1 MSQGFDPV
9 GSKPV
14 DSLGSSGLVGTYFQP
29 ESSAPIIL
37 DGAGSPV
44 ANTSGIES
52 AGLQRETLL
61 ATQGNIKSAGLQR
74 ETLLAKQGFIFSAG
88 LVREVLRSGNS
99 GPTGDNCSVCIIWG

>member
-29 ESSAPIIL
+29 DVGTLIL
-37 DGAGSPV
+37 DTAGSPV
-44 ANTSGIES
+44 SNTSGIES
-52 AGLQRETLL
+52 SGLQRETLL
-61 ATQGNIKSAGLQR
+61 ATRGDIRSSGLQR
-74 ETLLAKQGFIFSAG
+74 ETLLAKQGFILSAG